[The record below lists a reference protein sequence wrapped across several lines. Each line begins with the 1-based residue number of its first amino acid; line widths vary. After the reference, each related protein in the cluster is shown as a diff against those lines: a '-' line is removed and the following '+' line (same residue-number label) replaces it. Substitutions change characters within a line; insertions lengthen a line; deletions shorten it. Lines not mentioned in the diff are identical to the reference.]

1 MTNSQKM
8 KNANIDKIEMKKKM
22 KKKYIKIRRK
32 LEIFLE
38 WNLQRNCESI
48 SLK

>member
-38 WNLQRNCESI
+38 
-48 SLK
+48 